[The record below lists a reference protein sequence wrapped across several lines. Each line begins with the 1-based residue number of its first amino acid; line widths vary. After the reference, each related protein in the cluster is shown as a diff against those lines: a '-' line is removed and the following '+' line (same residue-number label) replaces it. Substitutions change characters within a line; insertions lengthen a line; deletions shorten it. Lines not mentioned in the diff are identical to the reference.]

1 MNNLPLLEEEL
12 LKLRKENEQLKNI
25 NYQKE
30 NLNNIMKNR
39 IGFVLSFI
47 RFLKEGKYTEHST
60 SHIMPSIKSSFI
72 KNMFETLIHQTT
84 NLTNIELVYTTA
96 PVNDTKLM
104 FNQLCQYFELCLSV
118 GSQTGIKCI
127 PSFNFYKTISSS
139 YTEENITM
147 EFANE
152 FDKFN
157 LVIYLCNTDFG
168 NYTSDVLMASSI
180 GISSIRT
187 GVDFFESLESIYFK
201 EYKICN
207 SLINMQSYSS
217 SLPIATKVKCLKQ
230 IYNLIGKQM
239 ISKYFNGYTLTGV
252 KPIFHIEEK
261 LDCPITGHN
270 APYPAFALKCKH
282 KLSFMAYKGLLN
294 SPNSDPNCF
303 LRCPFCR
310 DNLEI
315 KMETIPSSSIPC
327 FATRISNSTSSTNQ
341 IQQLFNSDV
350 LNQI

>member
-12 LKLRKENEQLKNI
+12 LKLRQENEELKKLI
-25 NYQKE
+25 TQKE
-30 NLNNIMKNR
+30 NVNITMKNR

-60 SHIMPSIKSSFI
+60 AHIMPCIKSSFI

-84 NLTNIELVYTTA
+84 NLNNIELVYTTA
-96 PVNDTKLM
+96 PVYDTKLM
-104 FNQLCQYFELCLSV
+104 FNQLCQYFDLCLSV
-118 GSQTGIKCI
+118 GSQINIKCI
-127 PSFNFYKTISSS
+127 PSFNFYKVITSS
-139 YTEENITM
+139 YTEENITI
-147 EFANE
+147 EFANK

-157 LVIYLCNTDFG
+157 LIIYLYNTDFG
-168 NYTSDVLMASSI
+168 NYTSDVLMATSL

-217 SLPIATKVKCLKQ
+217 SLPVSTKVKCLKQ
-230 IYNLIGKQM
+230 IYNLIGKNM
-239 ISKYFNGYTLTGV
+239 FSKYLDGYTLTGL
-252 KPIFHIEEK
+252 KPIWDIEEK
-261 LDCPITGHN
+261 IDCPITGHN
-270 APYPAFALKCKH
+270 APYPTFLLKCRH
-282 KLSFMAYKGLLN
+282 NLSFMAYKGLLN
-294 SPNSDPNCF
+294 SPNNDPNCF

-315 KMETIPSSSIPC
+315 KMETISSSSIPC
-327 FATRISNSTSSTNQ
+327 FVTRISKSISLYNQ
-341 IQQLFNSDV
+341 NQQLFNSEV